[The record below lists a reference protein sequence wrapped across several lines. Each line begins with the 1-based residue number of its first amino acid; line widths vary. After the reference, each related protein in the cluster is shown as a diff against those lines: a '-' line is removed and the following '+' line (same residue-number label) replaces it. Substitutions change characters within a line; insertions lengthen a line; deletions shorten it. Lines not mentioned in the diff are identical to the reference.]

1 MEKILQYIKKIIPA
15 PVFIAFQPAYHY
27 SLAVLG
33 MLRYNSPSRK
43 IFVIGV
49 TGTKGKSSTTEII
62 NAILENAGHKTAM
75 VNGIR
80 FKIGNEE
87 SPNKLKM
94 TMPGR
99 MLIQQYLKKAVDAKC
114 DYFILEIKS
123 EGAKQFRHKFL
134 NLDTL
139 IFTNISPEHID
150 SHVSYEKYMDAN
162 LSIARELKNSCK

>member
-1 MEKILQYIKKIIPA
+1 MEKILRSIKKIIPTRIFSA
-15 PVFIAFQPAYHY
+15 LQPAYHY
-27 SLAVLG
+27 SLVAFG
-33 MLRYNSPSRK
+33 ALRYNSPSRK
-43 IFVIGV
+43 IFVVGV

-62 NAILENAGHKTAM
+62 NAILEKAGHKTAL

-99 MLIQQYLKKAVDAKC
+99 MLIQQYLKKAVDTKC
-114 DYFILEIKS
+114 DYFILEITS

-134 NLDTL
+134 NL
-139 IFTNISPEHID
+139 
-150 SHVSYEKYMDAN
+150 V
-162 LSIARELKNSCK
+162 